1 MVTTRTRTRSKG
13 KDTPQEAT
21 TPQGEEATQEEAT
34 QEEATPNKEEA
45 TTPQD
50 QDQANKE
57 ATTQEATQEKDT
69 TPKLGGTGV
78 WDALGFWVVVQLLKG
93 DPTLQEKGVTA
104 TQVGEHILS
113 LKVDTPTFLE
123 LDSLGA
129 FPQGVTLAHLHSIPL
144 KGEGGWVRKLDN
156 TLWRCSQKGAT
167 KQDGGGKYSPSL
179 LIRHSTTRP
188 VTFTLVEPL
197 PQEEATS

>member
-1 MVTTRTRTRSKG
+1 MVTTRTRTRGKG

-34 QEEATPNKEEA
+34 P
-45 TTPQD
+45 TPQD
-50 QDQANKE
+50 QDQDQATQE

-78 WDALGFWVVVQLLKG
+78 WDALGFWVVVQLMKG
-93 DPTLQEKGVTA
+93 DTTLQEKGVTA

-113 LKVDTPTFLE
+113 LKVDTPSFMELE
-123 LDSLGA
+123 SLGA

-144 KGEGGWVRKLDN
+144 KEIGRAHV
-156 TLWRCSQKGAT
+156 
-167 KQDGGGKYSPSL
+167 
-179 LIRHSTTRP
+179 
-188 VTFTLVEPL
+188 
-197 PQEEATS
+197 